1 MESFRAGGQRLPRPR
16 PLNDLVKRQMRS
28 MPSKDTAA
36 EMTLRR
42 ELHRLGVRYRLHLR
56 QLPDTPDIALTRAR
70 VAVFA
75 DGCFW
80 HRCPE
85 HGTSPKNNSAWWFS
99 KLDGNVSRD
108 RRKDFE
114 LQELGWIPVH
124 VWEHE
129 DPAVAAAEIAGIWR
143 ERIGSSAGQIDKT
156 SGS

>member
-1 MESFRAGGQRLPRPR
+1 
-16 PLNDLVKRQMRS
+16 

-36 EMTLRR
+36 EMALRR

-56 QLPDTPDIALTRAR
+56 QLPGTPDIALTRAR
-70 VAVFA
+70 VAVFV

-85 HGTSPKNNSAWWFS
+85 HGTSPKNNSAWWSS
-99 KLDGNVSRD
+99 KLDENVARD
-108 RRKDFE
+108 RRKDLQ

-129 DPAVAAAEIAGIWR
+129 DPGVAAAEIERVWR